1 MGIILKCLGEGYIH
15 NILENWSYTNDDS
28 TELIMKHAILY
39 MYILTTILLIWN

>member
-15 NILENWSYTNDDS
+15 NILENWSYTNNS